1 VASGECRYP
10 SFDLLYCP
18 FFAISNLIYRE
29 QHDLN
34 LNQIHIGVFKYF
46 KSSNLHF
53 YSFVGVKKYGIALDY
68 FLTAITLPALAL
80 SAVVTASLKAARL
93 VSLIEL
99 GTSLEIP
106 K

>member
-1 VASGECRYP
+1 
-10 SFDLLYCP
+10 
-18 FFAISNLIYRE
+18 
-29 QHDLN
+29 
-34 LNQIHIGVFKYF
+34 
-46 KSSNLHF
+46 
-53 YSFVGVKKYGIALDY
+53 VKKYGMALDY
-68 FLTAITLPALAL
+68 LLTAITLPALAL